1 MNLKENWEKFNALMM
16 ARREMRRHIE
26 ELEEFKKQNKMIAKT

>member
-1 MNLKENWEKFNALMM
+1 MM

-26 ELEEFKKQNKMIAKT
+26 ELQEFKKQNKMIAKT